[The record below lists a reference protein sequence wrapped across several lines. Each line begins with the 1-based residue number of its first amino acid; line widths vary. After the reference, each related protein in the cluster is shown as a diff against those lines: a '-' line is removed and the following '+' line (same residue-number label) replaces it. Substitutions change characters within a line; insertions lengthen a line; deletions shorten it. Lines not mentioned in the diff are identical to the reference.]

1 MNYLLKLM
9 ENSKV
14 NYTIIMNCF
23 TILVL
28 KKEVAKPNKDELLD
42 EVRNIFEDENEINII
57 ETFIKKC
64 FYTLNK

>member
-1 MNYLLKLM
+1 M

-23 TILVL
+23 TIIIL
-28 KKEVAKPNKDELLD
+28 KKEVTIPNKDELLD